1 MTENISK
8 LRIEGGTPLVGEVH
22 VRGAKNLVPKAM
34 VAALHGSTPS
44 TLRNVPDL
52 SDVEIVTTLVELH
65 GAKVDYDR
73 EAGVLT
79 LNPAQDATTA
89 AKNAEEI
96 QLFGGNS
103 RIPILMVG
111 PLLHTLGTARIPNLG
126 GCKIG
131 DRPIDYHMS
140 ALRKFGAVVE
150 KDDETGTT
158 LIVPEEGLKGAEIVL
173 NYPSVG
179 ATEQVLLTGVRAK
192 GKTILRNAAIEPEI
206 IDLIAV
212 LQKMGAIIFI
222 NEDRTIVIE
231 GVDELTGYDHASLP
245 DRNESASWA
254 SAALA
259 TGGDIFVRGA
269 AQKDMTAFLN
279 QFRKMGGLY
288 EVTADGIRFT
298 HPAQRTPGAELK
310 PIVFETNVHPG
321 FMTDWQQP
329 LVVALTQAKG
339 ASIVHE
345 TVYEER
351 FGFTNALKQM
361 GADIV
366 VMRDCV
372 GGAPCRF
379 EGKGYG
385 HSAIISGPTPL
396 TGADIEVPDLRGG
409 FSHIIAALAAKGTSH
424 VSGVEL
430 IARGYENFEQK
441 LKGLGANFEVLARKA
456 SKAPKPDAAIVV
468 VEPEEVEVQD

>member
-279 QFRKMGGLY
+279 QFRKMGGMSSLLAVLSRPEAFGGAIAQSSSLWQPQVMDRLDELEAAGEIDRLRHLY
-288 EVTADGIRFT
+288 LEIEVGEQEWVLVPPHR
-298 HPAQRTPGAELK
+298 ELK
-310 PIVFETNVHPG
+310 ERLEKLGLKNARCTAFNGGHDYACWRGAIVP
-321 FMTDWQQP
+321 
-329 LVVALTQAKG
+329 AL
-339 ASIVHE
+339 
-345 TVYEER
+345 ER
-351 FGFTNALKQM
+351 
-361 GADIV
+361 
-366 VMRDCV
+366 
-372 GGAPCRF
+372 
-379 EGKGYG
+379 
-385 HSAIISGPTPL
+385 
-396 TGADIEVPDLRGG
+396 
-409 FSHIIAALAAKGTSH
+409 IIAACREAERAERSLA
-424 VSGVEL
+424 
-430 IARGYENFEQK
+430 
-441 LKGLGANFEVLARKA
+441 
-456 SKAPKPDAAIVV
+456 
-468 VEPEEVEVQD
+468 EE

>member
-34 VAALHGSTPS
+34 VAALHGATPS

-231 GVDELTGYDHASLP
+231 GVAELTGYDHASLP

-329 LVVALTQAKG
+329 LVVALTQAEG
-339 ASIVHE
+339 LSIVHE
-345 TVYEER
+345 TVYENR
-351 FGFTNALKQM
+351 FGFTEALRKM
-361 GADIV
+361 GANIQV
-366 VMRDCV
+366 YRDCR
-372 GGAPCRF
+372 GGTPCRF
-379 EGKGYG
+379 GQKNYY
-385 HSAIISGPTPL
+385 HSAVISGPTPL
-396 TGADIEVPDLRGG
+396 HSADIEVPDLRGG
-409 FSHIIAALAAKGTSH
+409 FSHLIAALAASGTST
-424 VSGVEL
+424 VSGIDV
-430 IARGYENFEQK
+430 ISRGYEHFTRK
-441 LKGLGANFEVLARKA
+441 LHQLDARVRYL
-456 SKAPKPDAAIVV
+456 DA
-468 VEPEEVEVQD
+468 

>member
-1 MTENISK
+1 
-8 LRIEGGTPLVGEVH
+8 
-22 VRGAKNLVPKAM
+22 
-34 VAALHGSTPS
+34 
-44 TLRNVPDL
+44 
-52 SDVEIVTTLVELH
+52 
-65 GAKVDYDR
+65 
-73 EAGVLT
+73 
-79 LNPAQDATTA
+79 
-89 AKNAEEI
+89 
-96 QLFGGNS
+96 
-103 RIPILMVG
+103 
-111 PLLHTLGTARIPNLG
+111 
-126 GCKIG
+126 
-131 DRPIDYHMS
+131 
-140 ALRKFGAVVE
+140 
-150 KDDETGTT
+150 
-158 LIVPEEGLKGAEIVL
+158 
-173 NYPSVG
+173 
-179 ATEQVLLTGVRAK
+179 
-192 GKTILRNAAIEPEI
+192 
-206 IDLIAV
+206 
-212 LQKMGAIIFI
+212 
-222 NEDRTIVIE
+222 
-231 GVDELTGYDHASLP
+231 
-245 DRNESASWA
+245 
-254 SAALA
+254 
-259 TGGDIFVRGA
+259 
-269 AQKDMTAFLN
+269 
-279 QFRKMGGLY
+279 MGGLY
-288 EVTADGIRFT
+288 EVTAEGIRFT
-298 HPAQRTPGAELK
+298 HPAQRTPGAQLK

-372 GGAPCRF
+372 GGTPCRF

-409 FSHIIAALAAKGTSH
+409 FSHIIAALTAKGTSH

-430 IARGYENFEQK
+430 IARGYENFEEK

>member
-1 MTENISK
+1 
-8 LRIEGGTPLVGEVH
+8 
-22 VRGAKNLVPKAM
+22 
-34 VAALHGSTPS
+34 
-44 TLRNVPDL
+44 
-52 SDVEIVTTLVELH
+52 
-65 GAKVDYDR
+65 
-73 EAGVLT
+73 
-79 LNPAQDATTA
+79 
-89 AKNAEEI
+89 
-96 QLFGGNS
+96 
-103 RIPILMVG
+103 MVG

-131 DRPIDYHMS
+131 DRPIDYHMA

-192 GKTILRNAAIEPEI
+192 GKTVLRNAAIEPEI

-231 GVDELTGYDHASLP
+231 GVDELTGYDHTSLP

-269 AQKDMTAFLN
+269 DQKDMTAFLN

-288 EVTADGIRFT
+288 EVTAEGIRFT
-298 HPAQRTPGAELK
+298 HPAQRTPGAQLK

-366 VMRDCV
+366 VM
-372 GGAPCRF
+372 
-379 EGKGYG
+379 
-385 HSAIISGPTPL
+385 
-396 TGADIEVPDLRGG
+396 EVPDLRGG

-430 IARGYENFEQK
+430 IARGYENFEEK
-441 LKGLGANFEVLARKA
+441 LKGLGANFEVLTRKV